1 MTDEEIQALQDELK
15 ATREELDSL
24 KAEKQAIAGELETRN
39 NRITEVE
46 TAVSEKDSEIA
57 TLKQTVVDDNQ
68 KFEALNESL
77 SQAVT
82 AYKTVVVK
90 ANPGVVE
97 ELITGN
103 TITEINQSLEDA
115 KTLISKVRGGIE
127 QEIASG
133 KVPAGAP
140 QRTPPDLSALSP
152 REKIQYAIGGKK

>member
-15 ATREELDSL
+15 VAGEELDSL
-24 KAEKQAIAGELETRN
+24 KAEM
-39 NRITEVE
+39 
-46 TAVSEKDSEIA
+46 AVSEKDGEIA

-68 KFEALNESL
+68 KLEALSEDI
-77 SQAVT
+77 SQTVT
-82 AYKTVVVK
+82 AYKTLVVK
-90 ANPGVVE
+90 ANPGVIE

-103 TITEINQSLEDA
+103 TITEIDQSLENA
-115 KTLISKVRGGIE
+115 RTLISKVRGGIE

-133 KVPAGAP
+133 RVPAGAP